1 MLALFMIGRIAFAL
15 IFIIAGIS
23 KFMDLTSTSN
33 QIAAEV
39 MIPGFLSGAVT
50 QIESMT
56 GMRMPMLLAISAAGI
71 EVIGGAMI
79 ALNFASRF
87 GALILFLFMI
97 PATYFFHDFW
107 NMSGDAWMQNLLHF
121 QKNLSIIG
129 GLIVFF
135 VLGPWRPDEIEKDAE
150 PIYESSRNDV
160 FHRPDER
167 IDRIEPTEQPRPPGS

>member
-39 MIPGFLSGAVT
+39 MIPGFFAGAVT
-50 QIESMT
+50 QIESLT
-56 GMRMPMLLAISAAGI
+56 GMKMPMLLAISAAAI
-71 EVIGGAMI
+71 EVAGGLMI

-87 GALILFLFMI
+87 GALILILLLI

-107 NMSGDAWMQNLLHF
+107 TMSGDAWMQNMLHF
-121 QKNLSIIG
+121 QKNLSILG

-135 VLGPWRPDEIEKDAE
+135 VLGPWRPGEVVERDAE
-150 PIYESSRNDV
+150 PIYDAPREERV
-160 FHRPDER
+160 ERVER
-167 IDRIEPTEQPRPPGS
+167 IVPVEEQRPLGN